1 MARAQ
6 SAQKSAMP
14 APYWGDLP
22 GPNTPA
28 RPGARSSSDHYA
40 SRPLQTQAMD
50 PAPAVAPQ
58 PRSNRASVQTTNTN
72 ADTQTDST
80 LSPYASPVRSS
91 FQGYALAPRPPSLP
105 YGQSQYPTDV
115 LEKRRR
121 RASKNKQEDRE
132 YSHSDPRASAPPPA
146 PDVPR
151 ASSLSYRHPY
161 GNGGLPYTH
170 TKAAE
175 EPDLPLSPGIMG
187 PDNYQLASADPSK
200 QPLAAVGSSSD
211 RRASS
216 DSAAAK
222 RNSITRESVN
232 GHRKASLGNEVDRRM
247 MANARSP
254 LQKLELTLDN
264 ITKEEKRARVAA
276 AEQRARTRTS
286 RGSGDLER
294 QHAVRFKDGEAETE
308 PEFARPQVLP
318 DPVSAQPGIAPQ
330 GAAKVRP
337 KQHASQAGNTTATK
351 ATATRFARD
360 TGVPQRNMSFR
371 ERAAR
376 DEINLPSSTHRSDS
390 PTTSPTSGYSLARSA
405 SNKLKKDPPGDAAYR
420 RWGEGERRTGIVSQ
434 RGATQHPGE
443 GLGLA
448 AVPAPTGSTPPNK
461 TAGRSMRTKAP
472 PLDTAME
479 PRRSSGRTDVDHPDS
494 PFTPGKAASTPGK
507 RGDPASIT
515 FADDLLQDRAPATAT
530 SIGGTARTAAA
541 GASATA
547 AARGHRQDGQ
557 ASDDDLSSNDEHRFG
572 EYFHRREYK
581 PGQGMYNPPKVL
593 GEWKKGTVGTLS
605 GTMLDLED
613 ETTPKVDHSQTWWEN
628 PPTQRRGSISTRPRK
643 AEAFDGEYDET
654 NGMPTPAPTRFKP
667 PLFLKCGPLL
677 RYCGIR
683 TDRISNRSA
692 HSGPDREREFW
703 RGTVMIVTQDQD
715 SSYDI
720 APTLRLFV
728 QPIELLPPPPSEV
741 RGETPPEFVD
751 PIAGHPKLGRKGET
765 LYVRP
770 VDHLDESKDHSQDE
784 TDRGLFEKTRSPPY
798 VTPADGSTD
807 APGSFAARRKRTPV
821 DGEKVGKYKD
831 VRGYRLHAER
841 GYTFWRFSVEVEL
854 REKEQRIA
862 YRINR
867 GPATGFWVPA
877 KNQSMNIMFHSC
889 NGFSVSVDP
898 NDLSGPDPLWRDVLN
913 NHQSRPF
920 HVMIGGG
927 DQLYCDSVMRKTELF
942 QEWLMIRN
950 PLHKHNAPFTPGMQ
964 DELEEFYLERYSMWF
979 SQGLFGLANSQ
990 IPMVNMYDDH
1000 DIIDG
1005 FGSYPHHFMS
1015 SPVFSG
1021 LGNVAFKYYM
1031 LFQHQS
1037 IVDETEETEP
1047 SWAMGVRPGPY
1058 IQEQSRSLFLRLGAK
1073 IALLAVDCRT
1083 ERMRDQVV
1091 REDTWDKLMDRCY
1104 SEIVKGKTEHL
1115 LVLLGVPIAYPRLV
1129 WLENILTS
1137 RLLDPIK
1144 ALGKTGL
1151 FSNVFNKFDGGVEVL
1166 DDLDD
1171 HWTAK
1176 NHKDE
1181 RKTIIEDL
1189 QDLAADRSVRITI
1202 LGGDVHLAAIGQF
1215 YSNPK
1220 LELAK
1225 HKDFRYMP
1233 NVISSAIVNTPPP
1246 DLMADVLNKRNKV
1259 HHLDKDTDEDMI
1271 PMFAHGVE
1279 GKPRNNKRLLPHRN
1293 WCSIREYTPGQT
1305 PPSTPPEYV
1314 NEAESPAEPIA
1325 RRDTGLSN
1333 KGVTRRLSKKSR
1345 GPAHR
1350 ADVIDSRP
1358 PISGS
1363 GGGGI
1368 FRSLSSRGRRSTP
1381 DVPAENKRP
1390 VTKKRTL
1397 SLTRGDFGGIFRR
1410 RSESRNRSQPD
1421 DGGINGTWG
1430 ESDLEA
1436 ASRDRDRDRD
1446 GDQGDGGYDFDYEDN
1461 TYDQRN
1467 RGHGF
1472 LGSIG
1477 LRGGGGPGG
1486 GGSYDE
1492 FSDGDDSYFTTRA
1505 PQNTRAGQPGVN
1517 KAARVLGTE
1526 ALNASRRYGN
1536 QHQPRQQQ
1544 VVQPQFG
1551 VTTKISGPGQDAD
1564 EDEDEDKDEG
1574 FQPSPFQ
1581 RTPTGL
1587 SAKQVRKRAKSFDVN
1602 IEGGLDICLNVEV
1615 SARDPAGITV
1625 PYRLLVPRLWYDASD
1640 GDEVEMPERGRGKS
1654 RDEPS
1659 GPIKRFFSLSRA
1671 RGASVKRGGSAQPSR
1686 QRREAGDEHAIVAPG
1701 TAI

>member
-1 MARAQ
+1 MDL
-6 SAQKSAMP
+6 
-14 APYWGDLP
+14 APG
-22 GPNTPA
+22 
-28 RPGARSSSDHYA
+28 
-40 SRPLQTQAMD
+40 
-50 PAPAVAPQ
+50 VAPQ
-58 PRSNRASVQTTNTN
+58 SRSNRASVQTTNTN
-72 ADTQTDST
+72 ADAQTDST
-80 LSPYASPVRSS
+80 LSPYASPTRSS

-105 YGQSQYPTDV
+105 YGQGQYPPDV

-121 RASKNKQEDRE
+121 RASKNKEEDRE
-132 YSHSDPRASAPPPA
+132 YSHSDARTSALPPA

-151 ASSLSYRHPY
+151 ASSLNYRHPY
-161 GNGGLPYTH
+161 GNGGLPYTY
-170 TKAAE
+170 TKAAAE
-175 EPDLPLSPGIMG
+175 EPDLPLSPGVMD
-187 PDNYQLASADPSK
+187 PDYYHPASADRPTHSDTV
-200 QPLAAVGSSSD
+200 AGSSSN
-211 RRASS
+211 RRVSS
-216 DSAAAK
+216 DSAATT
-222 RNSITRESVN
+222 RNGSTRDPVN
-232 GHRKASLGNEVDRRM
+232 GHRKSSLGNEMDRRM

-276 AEQRARTRTS
+276 AEQRARTRAS
-286 RGSGDLER
+286 RDSRDLG
-294 QHAVRFKDGEAETE
+294 QQPAVRFKEGEAEAE
-308 PEFARPQVLP
+308 PELARPQVLP
-318 DPVSAQPGIAPQ
+318 DTVPVQPGIAPQ
-330 GAAKVRP
+330 SAGKEMP
-337 KQHASQAGNTTATK
+337 KRHASQAAKTAAPK
-351 ATATRFARD
+351 KPVTRFAQD
-360 TGVPQRNMSFR
+360 TGMPQRNLSFR

-376 DEINLPSSTHRSDS
+376 DEINLPNSNDRNNS
-390 PTTSPTSGYSLARSA
+390 PTTTPTSGYSLARSG
-405 SNKLKKDPPGDAAYR
+405 SNKLKKEPPSDAAY
-420 RWGEGERRTGIVSQ
+420 
-434 RGATQHPGE
+434 
-443 GLGLA
+443 
-448 AVPAPTGSTPPNK
+448 
-461 TAGRSMRTKAP
+461 
-472 PLDTAME
+472 
-479 PRRSSGRTDVDHPDS
+479 
-494 PFTPGKAASTPGK
+494 
-507 RGDPASIT
+507 
-515 FADDLLQDRAPATAT
+515 
-530 SIGGTARTAAA
+530 
-541 GASATA
+541 
-547 AARGHRQDGQ
+547 
-557 ASDDDLSSNDEHRFG
+557 
-572 EYFHRREYK
+572 
-581 PGQGMYNPPKVL
+581 
-593 GEWKKGTVGTLS
+593 
-605 GTMLDLED
+605 
-613 ETTPKVDHSQTWWEN
+613 
-628 PPTQRRGSISTRPRK
+628 QRRGDNEKKSGHGPHRGT
-643 AEAFDGEYDET
+643 T
-654 NGMPTPAPTRFKP
+654 QP
-667 PLFLKCGPLL
+667 PE
-677 RYCGIR
+677 RV
-683 TDRISNRSA
+683 SSRSA
-692 HSGPDREREFW
+692 RSGPDVEREFW

-741 RGETPPEFVD
+741 RGEIPPEFVD

-784 TDRGLFEKTRSPPY
+784 TDRGLFEKTRSPPD
-798 VTPADGSTD
+798 VTPTDGSTD

-854 REKEQRIA
+854 RDKEQRIA

-867 GPATGFWVPA
+867 GPATGFWIPA

-889 NGFSVSVDP
+889 NGFSVSVTPD
-898 NDLSGPDPLWRDVLN
+898 DLSGPDPLWRDVLN

-920 HVMIGGG
+920 HVMLGGG
-927 DQLYCDSVMRKTELF
+927 DQLYCDAVMRKTELF
-942 QEWLMIRN
+942 QDWLMIRN
-950 PLHKHNAPFTPGMQ
+950 PLHKHNAPFTPDMQ
-964 DELEEFYLERYSMWF
+964 DELEGFYLERYCTWF

-1021 LGNVAFKYYM
+1021 LGNIAFKYYM

-1047 SWAMGVRPGPY
+1047 SWAIGVRPGPY
-1058 IQEQSRSLFLRLGAK
+1058 IQEQSRSVFLRLGAK

-1104 SEIVKGKTEHL
+1104 NEIVKGKTEHL

-1151 FSNVFNKFDGGVEVL
+1151 FGNVFNKFDGGVEVL

-1181 RKTIIEDL
+1181 RKIIIEDL

-1305 PPSTPPEYV
+1305 PPSTPPEYAYD
-1314 NEAESPAEPIA
+1314 AESPADSVV

-1333 KGVTRRLSKKSR
+1333 QGVTRRLSKKNR

-1363 GGGGI
+1363 GGAGI

-1381 DVPAENKRP
+1381 DVPAGDKRP
-1390 VTKKRTL
+1390 GTKKRTL

-1430 ESDLEA
+1430 ESDPEVVA
-1436 ASRDRDRDRD
+1436 RDRN
-1446 GDQGDGGYDFDYEDN
+1446 QGDEGYDFDYEDN

-1505 PQNTRAGQPGVN
+1505 PQNTRASQPGVN

-1526 ALNASRRYGN
+1526 ALNASRRHGS
-1536 QHQPRQQQ
+1536 QHQPRQPQ
-1544 VVQPQFG
+1544 QPQQQGVERPFG
-1551 VTTKISGPGQDAD
+1551 VTTKISGPGQDDDDDDDDD
-1564 EDEDEDKDEG
+1564 EH
-1574 FQPSPFQ
+1574 FQPKPFQ

-1615 SARDPAGITV
+1615 SAKDPAGITV

-1654 RDEPS
+1654 RDEQP

-1671 RGASVKRGGSAQPSR
+1671 RGTSVKRGGSAQPGR
-1686 QRREAGDEHAIVAPG
+1686 QRREAGDDHQPVVSGPAPG

>member
-6 SAQKSAMP
+6 SGQKTVMP

-22 GPNTPA
+22 GPNAPA
-28 RPGARSSSDHYA
+28 RSSTRSSSDDYA
-40 SRPLQTQAMD
+40 SRPLQPDAMD
-50 PAPAVAPQ
+50 LAPGVAPQ
-58 PRSNRASVQTTNTN
+58 SRSNRASVQTTNTN
-72 ADTQTDST
+72 ADAQTDST
-80 LSPYASPVRSS
+80 LSPYASPIRSS

-105 YGQSQYPTDV
+105 YGQSQYPPEV

-121 RASKNKQEDRE
+121 RASKNREEDRE
-132 YSHSDPRASAPPPA
+132 YSDARTSALPAA

-151 ASSLSYRHPY
+151 ASAASYRHPY
-161 GNGGLPYTH
+161 GNGGLPYTY
-170 TKAAE
+170 TKAATE
-175 EPDLPLSPGIMG
+175 EPDLPLSPGAMD
-187 PDNYQLASADPSK
+187 PEYHQPTMADRPKHSDTI
-200 QPLAAVGSSSD
+200 ASSSSN
-211 RRASS
+211 RRVSS
-216 DSAAAK
+216 DSAATT
-222 RNSITRESVN
+222 RNGSTRDPAN
-232 GHRKASLGNEVDRRM
+232 GHRKSSLGNEMDRRL

-254 LQKLELTLDN
+254 LQKLEVTLDN

-276 AEQRARTRTS
+276 AEQRARTRAS
-286 RGSGDLER
+286 RNSKDLG
-294 QHAVRFKDGEAETE
+294 QQPAVRFKEGEAEIE
-308 PEFARPQVLP
+308 PEIARPQVLP
-318 DPVSAQPGIAPQ
+318 DPVPVQSGVAPHSAGKERSQ
-330 GAAKVRP
+330 
-337 KQHASQAGNTTATK
+337 QHTSQAGKSAAPKTPVA
-351 ATATRFARD
+351 RFAQD
-360 TGVPQRNMSFR
+360 TGIPQRNLSFR

-376 DEINLPSSTHRSDS
+376 DDINIPGSSDHNES
-390 PTTSPTSGYSLARSA
+390 PTTTPTSGFSLARSG
-405 SNKLKKDPPGDAAYR
+405 SNKLKKEPPSETGNQR
-420 RWGEGERRTGIVSQ
+420 RVEGEKKSRHVPQ
-434 RGATQHPGE
+434 RGTTQPLNE

-448 AVPAPTGSTPPNK
+448 AAPVGTGSTPPSK
-461 TAGRSMRTKAP
+461 TAGRSMRTKVP
-472 PLDTAME
+472 PLNTAVE
-479 PRRSSGRTDVDHPDS
+479 PRQPSGRNGIDHPDS
-494 PFTPGKAASTPGK
+494 PFTPGKAANTPRQRRDST
-507 RGDPASIT
+507 SIT
-515 FADDLLQDRAPATAT
+515 FADDPRQNEAPRTAGN
-530 SIGGTARTAAA
+530 SGAIARTAAA
-541 GASATA
+541 GATVA
-547 AARGHRQDGQ
+547 AASRSHQHDGHASEDDD
-557 ASDDDLSSNDEHRFG
+557 ASDSEHRLG
-572 EYFHRREYK
+572 EFFHRREYK
-581 PGQGMYNPPKVL
+581 PGHGMYNPPKFL

-605 GTMLDLED
+605 GTMLDLDAES
-613 ETTPKVDHSQTWWEN
+613 TPKVDQSQTWWET
-628 PPTQRRGSISTRPRK
+628 PPSQRRGSISTRPRK

-654 NGMPTPAPTRFKP
+654 NAPTRFKP

-677 RYCGIR
+677 RYCGMR
-683 TDRISNRSA
+683 TERVSSRSA
-692 HSGPDREREFW
+692 RSGPDAERNFW

-720 APTLRLFV
+720 APTLRLFA

-741 RGETPPEFVD
+741 RGEIPPEFVD

-770 VDHLDESKDHSQDE
+770 VDHLDESKDHSLDE
-784 TDRGLFEKTRSPPY
+784 TDRGLFEKTRSPPD
-798 VTPADGSTD
+798 VSPVDGSTD

-841 GYTFWRFSVEVEL
+841 GYTFWRFSIEVEL
-854 REKEQRIA
+854 RDKEQRIA

-889 NGFSVSVDP
+889 NGFSVSVNPDE
-898 NDLSGPDPLWRDVLN
+898 LSGPDPLWRDVLN

-920 HVMIGGG
+920 HVMLGGG
-927 DQLYCDSVMRKTELF
+927 DQLYCDVVMKNTDLF
-942 QEWLMIRN
+942 QDWLMIRN
-950 PLHKHNAPFTPGMQ
+950 PLHKHNAPFTADMQ
-964 DELEEFYLERYSMWF
+964 DELEQFYLERYCMWF

-1047 SWAMGVRPGPY
+1047 SWAIGVKPGPY
-1058 IQEQSRSLFLRLGAK
+1058 IQEQSRSLFLQLGSK

-1091 REDTWDKLMDRCY
+1091 REETWDKLMDRCY
-1104 SEIVKGKTEHL
+1104 NEIVKGKTEHL

-1151 FSNVFNKFDGGVEVL
+1151 FGNVFNKFDGGVEVL

-1181 RKTIIEDL
+1181 RKIIIEDL

-1293 WCSIREYTPGQT
+1293 WCSIREYTPGET
-1305 PPSTPPEYV
+1305 PPSTPPEFAY
-1314 NEAESPAEPIA
+1314 EAESPADSPV

-1333 KGVTRRLSKKSR
+1333 KGVGRRLSKKNR
-1345 GPAHR
+1345 GPSHR

-1381 DVPAENKRP
+1381 DVPAGEKRP
-1390 VTKKRTL
+1390 GTKKRTL

-1430 ESDLEA
+1430 ESDPEVVG
-1436 ASRDRDRDRD
+1436 RDRS
-1446 GDQGDGGYDFDYEDN
+1446 QGDEGYDFDYEDN

-1505 PQNTRAGQPGVN
+1505 PQNTQASHPGAN

-1526 ALNASRRYGN
+1526 ALNSSRRYGS
-1536 QHQPRQQQ
+1536 QHQPHQQQ
-1544 VVQPQFG
+1544 NAERPFG
-1551 VTTKISGPGQDAD
+1551 VTTKISGPSQEDD
-1564 EDEDEDKDEG
+1564 EHFRPK
-1574 FQPSPFQ
+1574 PFQ

-1587 SAKQVRKRAKSFDVN
+1587 STKQARKRAKSFDVN

-1615 SARDPAGITV
+1615 SAKDPAGITV

-1654 RDEPS
+1654 RDNPP
-1659 GPIKRFFSLSRA
+1659 GPIKRFFSLSRS
-1671 RGASVKRGGSAQPSR
+1671 RGTSVKRGGSAQPGRRR
-1686 QRREAGDEHAIVAPG
+1686 QDADDSQHFVRGASGPGPAPG

>member
-1 MARAQ
+1 
-6 SAQKSAMP
+6 MP

-22 GPNTPA
+22 GPNAPA
-28 RPGARSSSDHYA
+28 RSSARSSSDDYA
-40 SRPLQTQAMD
+40 SRPLQPQAMD
-50 PAPAVAPQ
+50 VAPGVA
-58 PRSNRASVQTTNTN
+58 PHSRSNRASVQTTNTN
-72 ADTQTDST
+72 ADAQTDST
-80 LSPYASPVRSS
+80 LSPYASPIRSS

-105 YGQSQYPTDV
+105 YGQSQYPPDV

-121 RASKNKQEDRE
+121 RASKNREEDRE
-132 YSHSDPRASAPPPA
+132 YSGARTSALPPA

-151 ASSLSYRHPY
+151 TSSASYRHPY
-161 GNGGLPYTH
+161 GNGGLPYT
-170 TKAAE
+170 KAAAE
-175 EPDLPLSPGIMG
+175 EPELPLSPGAMD
-187 PDNYQLASADPSK
+187 PDYYQPASADRPKHSDTV
-200 QPLAAVGSSSD
+200 AGSSAN
-211 RRASS
+211 RRVSS
-216 DSAAAK
+216 DSAATI
-222 RNSITRESVN
+222 RNGNTRDPVN
-232 GHRKASLGNEVDRRM
+232 GHRKSSLGNEADRRL

-276 AEQRARTRTS
+276 AEQRARTRAS
-286 RGSGDLER
+286 RDSRDLGQ
-294 QHAVRFKDGEAETE
+294 QHAVRFKEGEVE
-308 PEFARPQVLP
+308 PEPEPEPARPQVLP
-318 DPVSAQPGIAPQ
+318 DPVLVQPGIAPHSAGKERSQ
-330 GAAKVRP
+330 
-337 KQHASQAGNTTATK
+337 QHASHAGKSGTPKTPV
-351 ATATRFARD
+351 TRFAQD
-360 TGVPQRNMSFR
+360 TGVPQRNLSFR

-376 DEINLPSSTHRSDS
+376 DDINLPNSNTRNDS
-390 PTTSPTSGYSLARSA
+390 PTTTPTSGYSLARSG
-405 SNKLKKDPPGDAAYR
+405 SNKLKKEPPSEAEYQR
-420 RWGEGERRTGIVSQ
+420 RGEVEEKPALVPQ
-434 RGATQHPGE
+434 RGTTQPLSE
-443 GLGLA
+443 GLGLTA
-448 AVPAPTGSTPPNK
+448 APVPAGSTPPSK
-461 TAGRSMRTKAP
+461 TAGRSMRTKVP
-472 PLDTAME
+472 PLNTAVE
-479 PRRSSGRTDVDHPDS
+479 TRRPSGRIAMDHSDS
-494 PFTPGKAASTPGK
+494 PFTPVKATNAPRQRRDST
-507 RGDPASIT
+507 SIT
-515 FADDLLQDRAPATAT
+515 FADDPRQNDSPKTASSGGAMART
-530 SIGGTARTAAA
+530 AVAGGTAAAA
-541 GASATA
+541 AASA
-547 AARGHRQDGQ
+547 RRHQHDGHGSDDDG
-557 ASDDDLSSNDEHRFG
+557 ASDDEHHLG
-572 EYFHRREYK
+572 EFFHRREYR
-581 PGQGMYNPPKVL
+581 PGQGMYNPPNFL

-605 GTMLDLED
+605 GTLLDLDD
-613 ETTPKVDHSQTWWEN
+613 ESTPKMDQSQTWWET
-628 PPTQRRGSISTRPRK
+628 PPSQRRGSISTRPRK

-654 NGMPTPAPTRFKP
+654 NERV
-667 PLFLKCGPLL
+667 
-677 RYCGIR
+677 
-683 TDRISNRSA
+683 SSRSA
-692 HSGPDREREFW
+692 RSGPDVERNFW

-720 APTLRLFV
+720 APTLRLFA

-741 RGETPPEFVD
+741 RGEIPPEFVD

-770 VDHLDESKDHSQDE
+770 VDHLDESKDHSLDE
-784 TDRGLFEKTRSPPY
+784 TDRGLFEKTRSPPD
-798 VTPADGSTD
+798 VSPLDGSTD

-877 KNQSMNIMFHSC
+877 KSQSMNIMFHSC
-889 NGFSVSVDP
+889 NGFSVSVNPDE
-898 NDLSGPDPLWRDVLN
+898 LSGPDPLWRDVLN

-927 DQLYCDSVMRKTELF
+927 DQLYCDAVMKKTDLF
-942 QEWLMIRN
+942 QDWLMIRN
-950 PLHKHNAPFTPGMQ
+950 PLHKHNAPFTADMQ
-964 DELEEFYLERYSMWF
+964 DELEEFYLERYCMWF

-1005 FGSYPHHFMS
+1005 FGSYPHHFMN

-1037 IVDETEETEP
+1037 IVEETEETEP
-1047 SWAMGVRPGPY
+1047 SWAIGVKPGPY
-1058 IQEQSRSLFLRLGAK
+1058 IQEQSRSVFMQLGSK

-1104 SEIVKGKTEHL
+1104 NEIVKGKTEHL

-1151 FSNVFNKFDGGVEVL
+1151 FGNVFNKFDGGVEVL

-1181 RKTIIEDL
+1181 RKVIIEDL
-1189 QDLAADRSVRITI
+1189 QDLAADRSVRVTI

-1279 GKPRNNKRLLPHRN
+1279 GKPRNNRRLLPHRN
-1293 WCSIREYTPGQT
+1293 WCSIREYTPGET
-1305 PPSTPPEYV
+1305 PPSTPPEYAYD
-1314 NEAESPAEPIA
+1314 AESPADSPV

-1333 KGVTRRLSKKSR
+1333 KGVTRRLSKKNR

-1381 DVPAENKRP
+1381 DVPAGEKRP
-1390 VTKKRTL
+1390 GPKKRTL

-1410 RSESRNRSQPD
+1410 RSESRNRSHPD

-1430 ESDLEA
+1430 ESDPEVVG
-1436 ASRDRDRDRD
+1436 RDR
-1446 GDQGDGGYDFDYEDN
+1446 GQGDEGYDFDYEDN

-1505 PQNTRAGQPGVN
+1505 PQNTHVSQPGVN

-1526 ALNASRRYGN
+1526 ALNASRRYGS
-1536 QHQPRQQQ
+1536 QHQPRQQKN
-1544 VVQPQFG
+1544 VEKPFG
-1551 VTTKISGPGQDAD
+1551 TTTKISGPGHDD
-1564 EDEDEDKDEG
+1564 EEEEEEEEHFRPK
-1574 FQPSPFQ
+1574 PFQ

-1615 SARDPAGITV
+1615 SAKDPAGITV

-1640 GDEVEMPERGRGKS
+1640 GDEVEMPERGRVKS
-1654 RDEPS
+1654 RDQQP
-1659 GPIKRFFSLSRA
+1659 GPIKRFFSLSRT
-1671 RGASVKRGGSAQPSR
+1671 RGTSVKRSGSKQPGR
-1686 QRREAGDEHAIVAPG
+1686 QRREAGDGHPVASGASGPGPAPG

>member
-1 MARAQ
+1 
-6 SAQKSAMP
+6 
-14 APYWGDLP
+14 
-22 GPNTPA
+22 
-28 RPGARSSSDHYA
+28 
-40 SRPLQTQAMD
+40 
-50 PAPAVAPQ
+50 
-58 PRSNRASVQTTNTN
+58 
-72 ADTQTDST
+72 
-80 LSPYASPVRSS
+80 
-91 FQGYALAPRPPSLP
+91 
-105 YGQSQYPTDV
+105 
-115 LEKRRR
+115 
-121 RASKNKQEDRE
+121 
-132 YSHSDPRASAPPPA
+132 
-146 PDVPR
+146 
-151 ASSLSYRHPY
+151 
-161 GNGGLPYTH
+161 
-170 TKAAE
+170 
-175 EPDLPLSPGIMG
+175 
-187 PDNYQLASADPSK
+187 
-200 QPLAAVGSSSD
+200 
-211 RRASS
+211 
-216 DSAAAK
+216 
-222 RNSITRESVN
+222 
-232 GHRKASLGNEVDRRM
+232 
-247 MANARSP
+247 
-254 LQKLELTLDN
+254 
-264 ITKEEKRARVAA
+264 
-276 AEQRARTRTS
+276 
-286 RGSGDLER
+286 
-294 QHAVRFKDGEAETE
+294 
-308 PEFARPQVLP
+308 
-318 DPVSAQPGIAPQ
+318 
-330 GAAKVRP
+330 
-337 KQHASQAGNTTATK
+337 
-351 ATATRFARD
+351 
-360 TGVPQRNMSFR
+360 
-371 ERAAR
+371 
-376 DEINLPSSTHRSDS
+376 
-390 PTTSPTSGYSLARSA
+390 
-405 SNKLKKDPPGDAAYR
+405 
-420 RWGEGERRTGIVSQ
+420 
-434 RGATQHPGE
+434 
-443 GLGLA
+443 
-448 AVPAPTGSTPPNK
+448 
-461 TAGRSMRTKAP
+461 
-472 PLDTAME
+472 
-479 PRRSSGRTDVDHPDS
+479 
-494 PFTPGKAASTPGK
+494 
-507 RGDPASIT
+507 
-515 FADDLLQDRAPATAT
+515 
-530 SIGGTARTAAA
+530 
-541 GASATA
+541 
-547 AARGHRQDGQ
+547 
-557 ASDDDLSSNDEHRFG
+557 
-572 EYFHRREYK
+572 
-581 PGQGMYNPPKVL
+581 
-593 GEWKKGTVGTLS
+593 
-605 GTMLDLED
+605 
-613 ETTPKVDHSQTWWEN
+613 
-628 PPTQRRGSISTRPRK
+628 
-643 AEAFDGEYDET
+643 
-654 NGMPTPAPTRFKP
+654 
-667 PLFLKCGPLL
+667 
-677 RYCGIR
+677 
-683 TDRISNRSA
+683 
-692 HSGPDREREFW
+692 
-703 RGTVMIVTQDQD
+703 MIVTQDQD
-715 SSYDI
+715 SSCDI

-841 GYTFWRFSVEVEL
+841 GYTFWRFSIEVEL
-854 REKEQRIA
+854 RDKEQRIA

-877 KNQSMNIMFHSC
+877 RNQSMNIMFHSC
-889 NGFSVSVDP
+889 NGFSVSVAPD
-898 NDLSGPDPLWRDVLN
+898 DLSGPDPLWRDVLN

-920 HVMIGGG
+920 HVMLGGG
-927 DQLYCDSVMRKTELF
+927 DQLYCDTVMRKTELF

-950 PLHKHNAPFTPGMQ
+950 PLHKHNAPFSPGMQ

-1083 ERMRDQVV
+1083 ERMRDQVL

-1104 SEIVKGKTEHL
+1104 NEIVKGKTEHL

-1181 RKTIIEDL
+1181 RKIIIEDL

-1305 PPSTPPEYV
+1305 PPSTPPEYA
-1314 NEAESPAEPIA
+1314 NEAESPADHVT
-1325 RRDTGLSN
+1325 RRGTGLSN
-1333 KGVTRRLSKKSR
+1333 KAVTRRLSKKSR

-1390 VTKKRTL
+1390 GTKKRTL

-1430 ESDLEA
+1430 ESDPEVV
-1436 ASRDRDRDRD
+1436 SRDRNQN
-1446 GDQGDGGYDFDYEDN
+1446 QGDGEYDFDYEDS

-1467 RGHGF
+1467 RGHGGF

-1505 PQNTRAGQPGVN
+1505 PQNTRASQPGVN

-1536 QHQPRQQQ
+1536 QHQPRQQP
-1544 VVQPQFG
+1544 VVEPQFG
-1551 VTTKISGPGQDAD
+1551 VTTKISGPGQD
-1564 EDEDEDKDEG
+1564 EDDD

-1587 SAKQVRKRAKSFDVN
+1587 SVKQVRKRAKSFDVN
-1602 IEGGLDICLNVEV
+1602 IEGGLDVCLNVEV
-1615 SARDPAGITV
+1615 SAKDPAGITV

-1654 RDEPS
+1654 RDEPP

-1686 QRREAGDEHAIVAPG
+1686 QRREAGDEHAVVSGASGPEPAPG
-1701 TAI
+1701 TAF